1 MICFYQTLYL
11 SVIMD
16 VVQDTDKLLLTALK
30 KGDELAFSV
39 LYDRYWAELYTM
51 CYRRIGDEDAAKDIV
66 QNIFVNLWTS
76 RKEIL
81 IENTLAPYLNRAVR
95 NRTISFYKKNMA
107 SMSRDAQFQHEQVQ
121 YAPDSSLDAKE
132 LEAVIN
138 DEIASMSDTMRK
150 AFVLSRQENKSIR
163 EIATELSLSEQT
175 IKNNISQA
183 LDRLRKKT
191 QSFYAEPANI
201 LGVLIILLTKP

>member
-1 MICFYQTLYL
+1 MN
-11 SVIMD
+11 

-150 AFVLSRQENKSIR
+150 AFVLSRHENKSIR

>member
-1 MICFYQTLYL
+1 MN
-11 SVIMD
+11 

-51 CYRRIGDEDAAKDIV
+51 CYRRTGDEDAAKDIV

>member
-1 MICFYQTLYL
+1 MLFPNYIFERH
-11 SVIMD
+11 MN

-30 KGDELAFSV
+30 KGDELAFSA

-107 SMSRDAQFQHEQVQ
+107 SMSREAQFQHEQVQ
-121 YAPDSSLDAKE
+121 YSPDSSLDAKE

-191 QSFYAEPANI
+191 QSFYAEPANL
-201 LGVLIILLTKP
+201 LGIVIILLTKP

>member
-1 MICFYQTLYL
+1 
-11 SVIMD
+11 
-16 VVQDTDKLLLTALK
+16 
-30 KGDELAFSV
+30 
-39 LYDRYWAELYTM
+39 
-51 CYRRIGDEDAAKDIV
+51 
-66 QNIFVNLWTS
+66 
-76 RKEIL
+76 
-81 IENTLAPYLNRAVR
+81 
-95 NRTISFYKKNMA
+95 
-107 SMSRDAQFQHEQVQ
+107 MSREAQFQHDQVQ

-132 LEAVIN
+132 LESVIN

-150 AFVLSRQENKSIR
+150 AFVLSRHENKSIR

>member
-1 MICFYQTLYL
+1 
-11 SVIMD
+11 MD